1 MPKICC
7 PNTKIMS
14 FMKKNANFA
23 NINVLFG
30 EEGTRKVALL
40 ETWVNT
46 YTILKCV

>member
-1 MPKICC
+1 MLSKYK
-7 PNTKIMS
+7 NNE
-14 FMKKNANFA
+14 FHEKNANFA

>member
-1 MPKICC
+1 
-7 PNTKIMS
+7 
-14 FMKKNANFA
+14 MKKMLTLQ
-23 NINVLFG
+23 NISVLFG